1 MRYTTIIDIRDL
13 PSLYRSTSVRLL
25 YLHLCLKAGYHD
37 TDRDIIR
44 ASIRG
49 LAEETG
55 LTVSAVR
62 CALDALVK
70 SRMIARGDGV
80 IRVRKWIQEQTI
92 SPRAK
97 TEQQQRQITAEAER
111 RREKEAY
118 ERQLAIEAERRE
130 QMRLQGKDSYM
141 IYYEDKL
148 EKAAAGDEE
157 ARTWCNAHREDYER
171 HRAAISAN

>member
-13 PSLYRSTSVRLL
+13 PALYRSTSVRLL

-37 TDRDIIR
+37 ADRDILR
-44 ASIRG
+44 ASVRG
-49 LAEETG
+49 LAAETG

-62 CALDALVK
+62 CALDALTK
-70 SRMIARGDGV
+70 ARMIARGDGI
-80 IRVRKWIQEQTI
+80 IRVRKWIPEQAITA
-92 SPRAK
+92 RAK
-97 TEQQQRQITAEAER
+97 TERQQRQITAEAER

-148 EKAAAGDEE
+148 QKAASGDEE
-157 ARTWCNAHREDYER
+157 SRQWCEAHRGDYER
-171 HRAAISAN
+171 HQAAMSAN